1 MRFVNQKIF
10 ISMKSFKFW
19 DKVTGWIVFAI
30 ASFVYLSTIESSASF
45 WDCGEFIAA
54 SYKLLVGHP
63 PGAPIFMI
71 IGRLF
76 TMLAP
81 SPDKVAVMMNAMSGL
96 ASAFTILFLFWSITH
111 LAKKLVVKS
120 GDDVSLSEKI
130 AILGAGVV
138 GALAYTFSDTFWFSA
153 VEGEVYAMS
162 SLFTALVFWVM
173 LKWENEANEPY
184 ANRWIILLGLLMG
197 LSIGVHLLNLLAI
210 PAIGLIYYFKKYT
223 PTIKGTVIALLVSS
237 GILLFI
243 MYGIIPGVIWV
254 ASIFELM
261 FVNGM
266 GLPFNSGL
274 YFFVLLLGG
283 AFGLGIYYSY
293 LKGKAVL
300 NTALTFV
307 AVLLIGYSS
316 FAIIVIRSSANPP
329 MDQNSPDNVFSLLSY
344 LNREQY
350 GDRPLVY
357 GHYYSAPILETK
369 TTTPVRLPVGKRYEV
384 VDERMEYIYDESFN
398 TLFPRMWSQQ
408 PDHISAYKSWGDIK
422 GMKIKGKDG
431 KDYVKPTQA
440 ENMRFMFKYQLG
452 HMYWRYFMWN
462 FSGRQNEIQGHGS
475 ILEGNWITGLNFIDK
490 HLIGDQSKLP
500 DFMKKEKTRN
510 VYYMLPLL
518 LGLLGL
524 TFQLFR
530 KQHSKDD
537 TEGYQ
542 SFAVVGMLFILTGIA
557 IVIYLN
563 QYPYQPRERDYA
575 FAGSFYAFSIW
586 IGLGVLF
593 IWDLLRK
600 YTNPTVAASVATVAG
615 LVVPTL
621 MGAQNWDDHD
631 RSGRYAARDFAQNYL
646 NSCDKDAVIFTN
658 GDNDTFPLWYA
669 QEVEGIRTDI
679 RVCNLSYLQTDWY
692 IDQMRRRAYDSAPL
706 DYTLTSEQ
714 TRGGK
719 RNVALINKNMNKG
732 RVVDLKRAIE
742 FVGSDRIES
751 KEQRGYDFFPGT
763 KFSIPVDTTLVLN
776 NGTVRPQDKDKIV
789 DEFIVDLEGIRRQ
802 YVGKNSLMILDLLAT
817 TEWRRPIYFAVTVP
831 DENYVGLDKYFQV
844 EGLAYRVVPVENS
857 KDDMG
862 GRIATDIMYDNM
874 MNKFKWGGVE
884 TPGIYMDQ
892 TILRMTYN
900 FRNNFVRLAL
910 DLLKEGK
917 KEMAQNALLRCKE
930 VLPEE
935 NVPFNAYSVMYAE
948 AMYMADLKKDATYVM
963 NRLYDRTVQTL
974 EYYNSLQPKFKVQ
987 IGRNIEEELGVLQ
1000 RMYMVADRQGEK
1012 ELSQKIQSDFEKYYS
1027 MHLGN
1032 R

>member
-1 MRFVNQKIF
+1 
-10 ISMKSFKFW
+10 MKSFKFW
-19 DKVTGWIVFAI
+19 DNVTGWIVFAI

-54 SYKLLVGHP
+54 SHKLLVGHP

-76 TMLAP
+76 TMMAP
-81 SPDKVAVMMNAMSGL
+81 SPELVPIMMNSMSAM

-111 LAKKLVVKS
+111 LAKKLIVKA
-120 GDDVSLSEKI
+120 GNEVSVSERV
-130 AILGAGVV
+130 AIIGAGVV

-153 VEGEVYAMS
+153 VEGEVYALS

-184 ANRWIILLGLLMG
+184 GNRWIILLGLLMG

-223 PTIKGTVIALLVSS
+223 PTIKGTIIALLVSS
-237 GILLFI
+237 GVLLFI
-243 MYGIIPGVIWV
+243 MYGIIPGTFSL
-254 ASIFELM
+254 ASVFELM

-274 YFFVLLLGG
+274 YFFTLLVAGIL
-283 AFGLGIYYSY
+283 AFGIYFTYV
-293 LKGKAVL
+293 KGKTIL
-300 NTALTFV
+300 NTALTFI
-307 AVLLIGYSS
+307 AVILIGYSS
-316 FAIIVIRSSANPP
+316 FAIILIRSAANPP

-350 GDRPLVY
+350 GDRPLVH

-369 TTTPVRLPVGKRYEV
+369 TTNPVRLPVGNRYEV
-384 VDERMEYIYDESFN
+384 VDERMKYIYDESFN
-398 TLFPRMWSQQ
+398 AFFPRMWSQQ
-408 PDHISAYKSWGDIK
+408 PDHISAYKAWGNIK
-422 GMKIKGKDG
+422 GEKVKGKDG
-431 KDYVKPTQA
+431 KDHIRPTQG
-440 ENMRFMFKYQLG
+440 ENLRFMFKYQLG

-490 HLIGDQSKLP
+490 HLVGDQSKLP
-500 DFMKKEKTRN
+500 DHMKNDKARN
-510 VYYMLPLL
+510 VYYMLPLI
-518 LGLLGL
+518 LGLLGI
-524 TFQLFR
+524 TYQLFR

-542 SFAVVGMLFILTGIA
+542 SFAVVGMLFVLTGIA

-593 IWDLLRK
+593 LWDLLRK
-600 YTNPTVAASVATVAG
+600 FTNATVAASVATIAG
-615 LVVPTL
+615 LTIPAI
-621 MGAQNWDDHD
+621 MAAENWDDHN
-631 RSGRYAARDFAQNYL
+631 RSGRYAARDFAINYL
-646 NSCDKDAVIFTN
+646 NSCEKDAIIFTN

-706 DYTLTSEQ
+706 EFTLTSDQ

-719 RNVALINKNMNKG
+719 RNVALINKNVNKG

-742 FVGSDRIES
+742 FIGSDRVES

-776 NGTVRPQDKDKIV
+776 NGTVRPQDKDRV
-789 DEFIVDLEGIRRQ
+789 VNEVIVDLEGIRRQ

-831 DENYVGLDKYFQV
+831 NENYVNLDKYFQV

-857 KDDMG
+857 KDDVG

-874 MNKFKWGGVE
+874 MNKFRWGGVE
-884 TPGIYMDQ
+884 NPGIFMDQ

-910 DLLKEGK
+910 ELLKEGK
-917 KEMAQNALLRCKE
+917 KEMAQNALLKCKE

-935 NVPFNAYSVMYAE
+935 NVPFNAFSVIYAE
-948 AMYMADLKKDATYVM
+948 AMYMADLRDDATYVM
-963 NRLYDRTVQTL
+963 NRLHERTVQTL
-974 EYYNSLQPKFKVQ
+974 EYYTSLQPKFRMQ
-987 IGRNIEEELGVLQ
+987 IGQSIEEELGTLQ

-1012 ELSQKIQSDFEKYYS
+1012 EISQKIQSDFEKYYT
-1027 MHLGN
+1027 MHLSSS